1 MSIRVLSGKAEPAA
15 ALSAQHGALGWLAAT
30 VGVAAALWPG
40 GPAMA
45 GWVAAAMAAPAVVTL
60 ILAPQLDRIWAIAVG
75 AFAWTVFAFLA
86 ATFSGGAASPA
97 AFAFLVAPA
106 LAALTGDRAIAADCA
121 LFSIVGYVLAAAGAP
136 FAPAIAPAPVAAA
149 IGAAGGLLAAFWATR
164 VSTAVSVSPT
174 AALRRASEASS
185 AAPVRA
191 VAAVAP
197 SAVRLDA
204 DMRIVAIGARAAAML
219 GGAGLARGAAFVTA
233 LATHLEPDDLE
244 AVQLALGAAAAGD
257 EGRAEVRLSGQILVI
272 DATPDDGGALALVTD
287 VTPWAA
293 KLAAMEQDAAAAR
306 EARAARSRQTA
317 ELSHELR
324 TPLSHILGFTEI
336 MQRELYGPLPA
347 KYQEYVGLIQTSGRN
362 LLELIGGLMDLS
374 RLDGG
379 RYVLEPE
386 RFDVRD
392 IAAEVVRL
400 SSDAAARKAI
410 TLEADLPDDA
420 LEVDA
425 DPRAL
430 RQMLVNLTTNALKF
444 TPGDGRVIVR
454 ARQDGDDLVLEVQD
468 NGPGIAPEDRARLG
482 QAFERGA
489 GVAAIEGVGLG
500 LALTRGFAELHGG
513 GLAFL
518 DAPGGGALVRVTL
531 PVVAQPRPGM

>member
-1 MSIRVLSGKAEPAA
+1 M
-15 ALSAQHGALGWLAAT
+15 GWLAAGA
-30 VGVAAALWPG
+30 GVAAAIWSATG
-40 GPAMA
+40 HAAAA
-45 GWVAAAMAAPAVVTL
+45 GWAAAAMAAPALATL
-60 ILAPQLDRIWAIAVG
+60 ILAPQLDRVWAMATGV
-75 AFAWTVFAFLA
+75 FAWTTFAFLA
-86 ATFSGGAASPA
+86 AAFTGGAASPA
-97 AFAFLVAPA
+97 ALAFLVVPA
-106 LAALTGDRAIAADCA
+106 FAVLSGDRARAADSA
-121 LFSIVGYVLAAAGAP
+121 LFAVVGYVLAAAGAP
-136 FAPAIAPAPVAAA
+136 FAPAGVPPAVAIAIGVAGLLLTTFWGAHASGVALAGVRPMAPAAD
-149 IGAAGGLLAAFWATR
+149 
-164 VSTAVSVSPT
+164 AVRPARD
-174 AALRRASEASS
+174 AALS
-185 AAPVRA
+185 PLT
-191 VAAVAP
+191 
-197 SAVRLDA
+197 VRLDR
-204 DMRIVAIGARAAAML
+204 DLRITAMGARAAAL
-219 GGAGLARGAAFVTA
+219 LNLTDADRGAPFGTA
-233 LATHLEPDDLE
+233 LAAHLEADDLE
-244 AVQLALGAAAAGD
+244 AAQLALGAALAGD
-257 EGRAEVRLSGQILVI
+257 DGRAELRLAGRIVLLE
-272 DATPDDGGALALVTD
+272 AARDGAGAIVAVAD

-293 KLAAMEQDAAAAR
+293 KLQAMEQDAAAAR

-336 MQRELYGPLPA
+336 MQRELYGPLSP

-392 IAAEVVRL
+392 IAGEVVRL
-400 SSDAAARKAI
+400 SSDAAARKTI
-410 TLEADLPDDA
+410 DLVADLPDA
-420 LEVDA
+420 PMEVDA

-444 TPGDGRVIVR
+444 TPSGGRVTVR

-513 GLAFL
+513 GLVFL

-531 PVVAQPRPGM
+531 PVIAQPRPGM